1 MQSFFSDEQIGTV
14 VSVRGGVIDACFPHE
29 LPKLNNLL
37 LAGEKEEIVIEV
49 ALHLNS
55 RNVRGIALTPTQG
68 LPRGS
73 KIRDTG
79 EPLKAPVGNQIL
91 GRVFN
96 VFGETIDNKERLSES
111 ELRSVHRKPVSLSD
125 RSTRSEIFETGIKII
140 DVMAPLERGGKAG
153 LFGGAGVGK
162 TVLIT
167 EMINNMIGKHEGISI
182 FCGIGERCREGEELY
197 RQIYEAGVL
206 NNTVMV
212 FGQMNEPPGARF
224 RTGLAA
230 LTMAEYFRDDLGQDV
245 LLLIDNIFRFIQS
258 GMEISGLMG
267 MLPSRLG
274 YQPTMGS
281 ELAELEER
289 IINTRRGA
297 ITSIQAV
304 YVPADDLTDPA
315 AVHTFSHLSAS
326 VVLSRKRAGEGLYPA
341 VDPLETGSKMLTPR
355 VVGQRHYRVAQEVR
369 RMLASYEELK
379 DIIAML
385 GLEELSREDR
395 RTVYRARRLERF
407 LTQPF
412 FTTEQ
417 FTGMPGKT
425 VALEDALEG
434 CERILND
441 EFIDVPEKMLYMI
454 GTIEEAEKKRGELQ
468 KGDQE
473 LENAERFDDERR
485 RHKSA

>member
-1 MQSFFSDEQIGTV
+1 MNREEDFPGSVI
-14 VSVRGGVIDACFPHE
+14 SVRGAVVDVRFPHE
-29 LPKLNNLL
+29 LPRVNQLL
-37 LAGEKEEIVIEV
+37 RAGEEGKIVVEV
-49 ALHLNS
+49 ALHLDN
-55 RNVRGIALTPTQG
+55 RTVRCIAMTPTQG
-68 LPRGS
+68 LARGS
-73 KIRDTG
+73 PVRDTRA
-79 EPLKAPVGNQIL
+79 PLKAPVGEEIL

-96 VFGETIDNKERLSES
+96 VFGETIDRGKRLDGC
-111 ELRSVHRKPVSLSD
+111 ELRPVHRKPAELSE
-125 RSTRSEIFETGIKII
+125 RSTKSEIFETGIKVI
-140 DVMAPLERGGKAG
+140 DAVAPLERGGKAG

-167 EMINNMIGKHEGISI
+167 ELIHNMVGRHKGVSI

-197 RQIYEAGVL
+197 REMREAGVL

-224 RTGLAA
+224 RTGLTA

-245 LLLIDNIFRFIQS
+245 LLLIDNVFRFIQA
-258 GMEISGLMG
+258 GMEISGLLG
-267 MLPSRLG
+267 LLPSRLG
-274 YQPTMGS
+274 YQPTLGS

-304 YVPADDLTDPA
+304 YVPADDFTDPA

-326 VVLSRKRAGEGLYPA
+326 IVLSRKRASEGLYPA
-341 VDPLETGSKMLTPR
+341 VDPLQSGSKMLNPQ
-355 VVGQRHYRVAQEVR
+355 VVGERHYRIAREIR
-369 RMLASYEELK
+369 RTLATYEELK

-395 RTVYRARRLERF
+395 NTVYRARRLERF
-407 LTQPF
+407 LSQPF

-417 FTGMPGKT
+417 FTGLPGRT
-425 VALEDALEG
+425 VALEDTLEG

-441 EFIDVPEKMLYMI
+441 EFSAYPEKSLYMI
-454 GTIEEAEKKRGELQ
+454 GAIEEVKKAPDASPEKT
-468 KGDQE
+468 KG
-473 LENAERFDDERR
+473 A
-485 RHKSA
+485 AA